1 MPLLYAAAT
10 ASHQMQVYIVGSL
23 QFSKCLCGGGLV
35 IIHVVCYSVTW
46 SFYENICQFVGRK
59 LRHYLSGC
67 VCLFCGYLQY
77 YIQRSTKK
85 TDLHVLTLPQPDMLM
100 ESPSADLLPDSR

>member
-10 ASHQMQVYIVGSL
+10 ASQQMQVYIVGSL

-67 VCLFCGYLQY
+67 VCVFPLAIYNITFRDSEKDS
-77 YIQRSTKK
+77 IPPE
-85 TDLHVLTLPQPDMLM
+85 HV
-100 ESPSADLLPDSR
+100 AF

>member
-1 MPLLYAAAT
+1 MLFMRRRL
-10 ASHQMQVYIVGSL
+10 SHYTCGVL
-23 QFSKCLCGGGLV
+23 QCDVEVLWEYF
-35 IIHVVCYSVTW
+35 HVCTY
-46 SFYENICQFVGRK
+46 FLEIQLVGRK